1 MAFVNAISQD
11 TNKTVYTDNGA
22 LSYKSTLNHVL
33 DFFSKS
39 GALRD
44 NLDEALDYFIK
55 AYAEDKTLADKALF
69 YCRDIRE
76 GQGERK
82 IFKHIL
88 YWLATRHNEEFK
100 ANIKLIPEY
109 GRWDD
114 LYALIDTP
122 LENDALEIMKQQFFE
137 DLNKLEIN
145 DSEKVIPI
153 SLIGKWLKSENTSS
167 EESQKLA
174 KITRKYFGL
183 NPKEYRQA
191 LSKLRTRIEIVEKY
205 MCQNEWNK
213 INYEHV
219 PSKAL
224 KQYVRAFNEHDK
236 QRYEEFIINVKKGK
250 AKINAGT
257 LYPYDIA
264 KKYIGE
270 SERPNNDETLNELW
284 KHLPNY
290 FDSDEN
296 VMCVVDVSGSMY
308 NYSKTIT
315 PITVA
320 VSLGLY
326 ISERTKGPFKNHFI
340 TFSENPEF
348 VEVIGNDLYE
358 KIYNIT
364 MANWGYS
371 TDLIKVFDLILNTAL
386 KHQLKQEELPT
397 KLFIISDMQFNKAV
411 NVDEKNTKTTF
422 EVIDQM
428 FKDNGYK
435 RPELVFWNVHA
446 KSDNPV
452 QKDELGT
459 YLVSGISPSILKNAL
474 KCKSMTPVDL
484 MLDVLNSERYKEVV

>member
-1 MAFVNAISQD
+1 MAFINAISQD
-11 TNKTVYTDNGA
+11 TNKTAYTENGA

-44 NLDEALDYFIK
+44 NPNDALDYFMK

-82 IFKHIL
+82 NFKHIL
-88 YWLATRHNEEFK
+88 RWLATRHTEEFK

-114 LYALIDTP
+114 LYNLINTP

-137 DLNKLEIN
+137 DLNKLETN
-145 DSEKVIPI
+145 DDEKVIPI

-167 EESQKLA
+167 GESQKLA
-174 KITRKYFGL
+174 KITRKYFNL

-205 MCQNEWNK
+205 MCQGEWNK

-224 KQYVRAFNEHDK
+224 KQYTKAFDKHDS
-236 QRYEEFIINVKKGK
+236 QRYKEYINNVKKGK
-250 AKINAGT
+250 AKINTGT
-257 LYPYDIA
+257 LYPYDIVKNYI
-264 KKYIGE
+264 KKSI
-270 SERPNNDETLNELW
+270 RPEDDETLNELW
-284 KHLPNY
+284 KHLPDY

-296 VMCVVDVSGSMY
+296 VMCVIDVSGSMY
-308 NYSKTIT
+308 NFKTIR
-315 PITVA
+315 PIDVA

-326 ISERTKGPFKNHFI
+326 MAERNKGPFKNHFI

-348 VEVIGNDLYE
+348 IEVIGNDLYE
-358 KIYNIT
+358 KIHNIT
-364 MANWGYS
+364 MANWGFS
-371 TDLIKVFDLILNTAL
+371 TNLVKVFDLILNTAV
-386 KHQLKQEELPT
+386 KYQLKQKELPT
-397 KLFIISDMQFNKAV
+397 KLFIISDMQFNKATGF
-411 NVDEKNTKTTF
+411 NENYKTVF

-435 RPELVFWNVHA
+435 RPELVFWNVNA
-446 KSDNPV
+446 KSDSPI
-452 QKDELGT
+452 QKNEIGT
-459 YLVSGISPSILKNAL
+459 YLISGISPSILKNAL
-474 KCKSMTPVDL
+474 KCTSLTPIDL
-484 MLDVLNSERYKEVV
+484 MLEALNGERYKEII